1 MDYTSIG
8 KHIRTCRIQ
17 KKLRQEDVAEMVDLS
32 PNYYGSIERGEKIPA
47 LDTFITILNALEL
60 SADQV
65 LADVLKVGYT
75 KKNSALNER
84 MKNLPEEERSRI
96 YEVLEVMLRHAERRN
111 RS

>member
-8 KHIRTCRIQ
+8 KHIRSYRIQ

-47 LDTFITILNALEL
+47 LDTFIAILNALEI

-65 LADVLKVGYT
+65 LSDVLKVGYT
-75 KKNSALNER
+75 ARNSALDEKMREIPESER
-84 MKNLPEEERSRI
+84 ARI
-96 YEVLEVMLRHAERRN
+96 YDVLDVMIRHAEKN
-111 RS
+111 

>member
-8 KHIRTCRIQ
+8 KRIRSYRVL

-47 LDTFITILNALEL
+47 LDTFITILNALEI

-65 LADVLKVGYT
+65 LADVLNVGYT
-75 KKNSALNER
+75 AKNSALDEKMKVLSESER
-84 MKNLPEEERSRI
+84 ARI
-96 YEVLEVMLRHAERRN
+96 YDVLDVLIRHGETK
-111 RS
+111 

>member
-75 KKNSALNER
+75 KRNSALDEKMKDLSESER
-84 MKNLPEEERSRI
+84 ARI
-96 YEVLEVMLRHAERRN
+96 YDVLDVLLRHGEKK
-111 RS
+111 

>member
-75 KKNSALNER
+75 EKNSALDEKMKDLSESER
-84 MKNLPEEERSRI
+84 ARI
-96 YEVLEVMLRHAERRN
+96 YDVLDVLLRHGEKK
-111 RS
+111 

>member
-8 KHIRTCRIQ
+8 KHIRTRRIQ

-47 LDTFITILNALEL
+47 MDTFVAILNALEL

-75 KKNSALNER
+75 IRNSALDDR
-84 MKNLPEEERSRI
+84 MKDLSESERARI
-96 YEVLEVMLRHAERRN
+96 YEVLDVLLRHVE
-111 RS
+111 

>member
-75 KKNSALNER
+75 KKNSALDEKMKDLSESER
-84 MKNLPEEERSRI
+84 ARI
-96 YEVLEVMLRHAERRN
+96 YDVLDVLLRHGEKK
-111 RS
+111 

>member
-1 MDYTSIG
+1 MDYKSIG

-47 LDTFITILNALEL
+47 LDTFITILNTLEL
-60 SADQV
+60 SADHV

-75 KKNSALNER
+75 KKNSALDEKMKELSESER
-84 MKNLPEEERSRI
+84 ARI
-96 YEVLEVMLRHAERRN
+96 YDVLDVLLRHGEKK
-111 RS
+111 

>member
-8 KHIRTCRIQ
+8 KQIRARRIQ
-17 KKLRQEDVAEMVDLS
+17 KKLRQEDVAEMVELS

-65 LADVLKVGYT
+65 LVDVLKVGYT
-75 KKNSALNER
+75 AKNSALDEKMKVLSESER
-84 MKNLPEEERSRI
+84 VRI
-96 YEVLEVMLRHAERRN
+96 YDVLDVLLRHGEKK
-111 RS
+111 